1 MRKMEYVEYEFLIR
15 ELKTLINKRFER
27 FRKTDENF
35 YILKIQDKEIA
46 IDLGVRM
53 NITKYI
59 QKSEADWLCEKIDKE
74 LDNKKVVNVEIYKN
88 DRIVSFEFEY
98 GYRLIVECF
107 AKGNIIL
114 TKDGIILIAHT
125 EREWSTRKIKKE
137 EVYKEPDSISTKEL
151 ELSDKYIIVSMI
163 KLQLGKAYCKYILEM
178 LNIDE
183 KKPGKELTKKEVESI
198 ENEIGRIKT
207 DPHPYLLKE
216 DQKIVDYSII
226 KIQENAFETPTLSE
240 AIDEYYWNNKEEE
253 NPKLEKLK
261 KRLMEQKEKLIEI
274 EEQMEEY
281 KKNGDAIYQNF
292 QKINLVL
299 ESTKGKRMDEL
310 EKEMKVNKKE
320 KKIEIEI

>member
-1 MRKMEYVEYEFLIR
+1 M
-15 ELKTLINKRFER
+15 
-27 FRKTDENF
+27 
-35 YILKIQDKEIA
+35 
-46 IDLGVRM
+46 
-53 NITKYI
+53 
-59 QKSEADWLCEKIDKE
+59 
-74 LDNKKVVNVEIYKN
+74 
-88 DRIVSFEFEY
+88 
-98 GYRLIVECF
+98 
-107 AKGNIIL
+107 
-114 TKDGIILIAHT
+114 
-125 EREWSTRKIKKE
+125 
-137 EVYKEPDSISTKEL
+137 
-151 ELSDKYIIVSMI
+151 
-163 KLQLGKAYCKYILEM
+163 
-178 LNIDE
+178 
-183 KKPGKELTKKEVESI
+183 ESI

-216 DQKIVDYSII
+216 DQKIVDYGII

>member
-1 MRKMEYVEYEFLIR
+1 MEYVEYKFLVE
-15 ELKTLINKRFER
+15 ELKALINKRFER
-27 FRKTDENF
+27 FRKIDEDF
-35 YILKIQDKEIA
+35 YTLKIQDKEVA
-46 IDLGVRM
+46 IHLGVRM

-59 QKSEADWLCEKIDKE
+59 QKSEADWLCKKIDKE
-74 LDNKKVVNVEIYKN
+74 LGNKKVVNVEIYKN
-88 DRIVSFEFEY
+88 DRIASFEFEY
-98 GYRLIVECF
+98 GYQLIVECF

-125 EREWSTRKIKKE
+125 EREWSTRKIKKN

-163 KLQLGKAYCKYILEM
+163 KLQLGKAYCKYILEK
-178 LNIDE
+178 LKIDE
-183 KKPGKELTKKEVESI
+183 KKPGKELTKKEVEAI
-198 ENEIGRIKT
+198 ENEIERIKT